1 MNEQKQ
7 SIIYPIS
14 LQYRQHWQQWEAIR
28 ELVQNAMDSDKNTAK
43 IYKQDGNLIIE
54 DKGRGLQVKHLL
66 LGISDKQDK
75 ENARGQ
81 FGEGLKIALIVLKR
95 LGYNVEIISNNLH
108 CTVDTVDIEGEKCL
122 KINYEHNGITFDGTK
137 VIIHNYN
144 GETYDDRFVQ
154 KDNKTTLFND
164 TFYGQIIEKPNNGSD
179 GELYVKDI
187 YVCKLKNSE
196 FSYNLKRIQLEES
209 RNIPNE
215 YTVKRNIANVWSS
228 CNNKTLWVR
237 MFKAM
242 EQNKYERQ
250 ADFTF
255 MCFSNNV
262 EKVIKETFNE
272 LYPNHVIQTSPMLAK
287 ECVWRNKQIIDWLDP
302 NTHGDLIKLL
312 PTDKQF
318 LEEYSKGQDIEVNE
332 ETLTLTEKK
341 NLETA
346 RKIAKM
352 VKPEYDVKVYIMS
365 NDEVLGKAY
374 NPIRLNRK
382 IMDNKQQV
390 ISTTVHELAHL
401 YYNVDDMTVEQIHR
415 IADLAAI
422 PIIKLLTQTQ
432 NECDF
437 ETTLL
442 QCKVKD
448 YTQYKISIPKKL
460 IEEKGLK
467 KGDVIKVKIQ

>member
-14 LQYRQHWQQWEAIR
+14 INYRSHWNEWSAIR
-28 ELVQNAMDSDKNTAK
+28 ELVQNALDSDKQTTR

-54 DKGRGLQVKHLL
+54 DKGKGLQVKHLL
-66 LGISDKQDK
+66 LGISEKEDT

-95 LGYNVEIISNNLH
+95 LGYDVEIISNNLH
-108 CTVDTVDIEGEKCL
+108 CTIDTVDIEGEKCL
-122 KINYEHNGITFDGTK
+122 KINYEHNGLTFNGTK
-137 VIIHNYN
+137 VIIHNYKGSTYEDKFIMN
-144 GETYDDRFVQ
+144 G
-154 KDNKTTLFND
+154 NKTILFHDNFWGD
-164 TFYGQIIEKPNNGSD
+164 IIEKPNSNND

-196 FSYNLKRIQLEES
+196 FSYNLNRIELEES

-228 CNNKTLWVR
+228 CNDKTLWIR

-242 EQNKYERQ
+242 EYNKYERQ
-250 ADFTF
+250 TDFDL
-255 MCFSNNV
+255 CFFPENV
-262 EKVIKETFNE
+262 KKVIKETFRE
-272 LYPNHVIQTSPMLAK
+272 LYPNHVVKTSDVLAK
-287 ECVWRNKQIIDWLDP
+287 ECIWRNKEVIDWLDVA
-302 NTHGDLIKLL
+302 NHKDLIELL
-312 PTDKQF
+312 PTDRQF
-318 LEEYSKGQDIEVNE
+318 LEEYSKGQDTEVNE
-332 ETLTLTEKK
+332 ETLSITEKN
-341 NLETA
+341 NLEIA

-352 VKPEYDVKVYIMS
+352 IKPEYDVKVYIMG
-365 NDEVLGKAY
+365 NNEVLGKAY

-382 IMDNKQQV
+382 IMGDKQQV
-390 ISTTVHELAHL
+390 ISTTIHELAHL

-432 NECDF
+432 TEYDF

-442 QCKVKD
+442 ECKVKD

-460 IEEKGLK
+460 IQEKGLK
-467 KGDVIKVKIQ
+467 KGDTIKVTIK